1 MPLLLPLQQ
10 VMLLGLPLPLLP
22 LEILVL
28 LLRVLQLG
36 TEQVHLALEKLA
48 PIDGRG
54 WCSAM
59 RWSHR
64 HWRRRRIAITADWA
78 RREEAVEHVVGW
90 RRTRHGRQHGWLRA
104 LAQVHHLAEH
114 LVVQAEI
121 VVRHMR
127 KSV

>member
-64 HWRRRRIAITADWA
+64 HRRRRRIAITAN
-78 RREEAVEHVVGW
+78 R
-90 RRTRHGRQHGWLRA
+90 
-104 LAQVHHLAEH
+104 
-114 LVVQAEI
+114 
-121 VVRHMR
+121 
-127 KSV
+127 